1 MNETIYLVAGGFGLL
16 IAGIGLG
23 YWVARLR
30 VGKQAAKAKD
40 VQKELDD
47 YRNNVTEH
55 FGRTAEHFQAI
66 SHQYRELYMH
76 MASGADALCDQ
87 QVMDEKLSFK
97 PAAMIESLANDAATV
112 QESPPAAPQDYVEGD
127 DTGEIE
133 QSVAEPVAAEEVPA
147 EEPESAVK
155 ESAEV
160 PIENVKS
167 GTEREAGDEDSQRV
181 YH

>member
-23 YWVARLR
+23 YLFARLR

-40 VQKELDD
+40 VQKEFDD
-47 YRNNVTEH
+47 YRSNVTEH

-66 SHQYRELYMH
+66 GSQYRELYMH

-87 QVMDEKLSFK
+87 QALDEKLSFK
-97 PAAMIESLANDAATV
+97 PAAMIESLADDAASV
-112 QESPPAAPQDYVEGD
+112 QESATAPQDYVEGD

-133 QSVAEPVAAEEVPA
+133 KSVPEPVAAEEAQA
-147 EEPESAVK
+147 EEPEGTTKA
-155 ESAEV
+155 SAEV
-160 PIENVKS
+160 SVEDVKPE
-167 GTEREAGDEDSQRV
+167 TKREAGDEDSRRV